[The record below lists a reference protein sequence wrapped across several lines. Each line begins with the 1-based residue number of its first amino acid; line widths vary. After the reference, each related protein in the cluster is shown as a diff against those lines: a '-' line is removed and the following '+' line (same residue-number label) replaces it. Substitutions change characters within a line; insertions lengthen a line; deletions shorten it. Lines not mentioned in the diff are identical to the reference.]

1 VGPALP
7 DGREP
12 RPKPMRKS
20 GDLNDT
26 VYRMLKEM
34 ILSGRLRP
42 GNRLVH
48 QDLADQ
54 LSVSRTPVRES
65 LERLYQ
71 EGYAGRR
78 PRRGYHVAEFNT
90 ADARDLYETREAL
103 EIFAFR
109 KTCERGFSRAAISRL
124 QALNRDYARMF
135 PESVSRR
142 RLQLDEEFHL
152 TLAGFSTNPF
162 LCRTLAAVFEK
173 IGLKR
178 RLDGYGL
185 IVNDDPLRDHQ
196 ALVQAIAD
204 GRLDE
209 AEQVLTHHIRQ
220 ACLRLL
226 HHLDVNGAVPLAG
239 ETAPEGHRRPPARTR
254 GP

>member
-1 VGPALP
+1 MAAEAPALP
-7 DGREP
+7 VLPPEP
-12 RPKPMRKS
+12 RRK
-20 GDLNDT
+20 GDLNDR
-26 VYRMLKEM
+26 VYRTIKEL

-42 GNRLVH
+42 GNRLGH
-48 QDLADQ
+48 QELADQ

-71 EGYAGRR
+71 EGYAGRK
-78 PRRGYHVAEFNT
+78 PRRGYHVAEFNV

-109 KTCERGFSRAAISRL
+109 KTCELGFSKQAIAEL
-124 QALNRDYARMF
+124 KALNSDYARMF

-142 RLQLDEEFHL
+142 RLQVDQEFHL
-152 TLAGFSTNPF
+152 KLAGLSLNPF
-162 LCRTLAAVFEK
+162 LCRMLADVFEK

-185 IVNDDPLRDHQ
+185 AVNMDPLRDHQ
-196 ALVQAIAD
+196 VLVAAIAQR
-204 GRLDE
+204 RLEE
-209 AEQVLTHHIRQ
+209 AEKILRRHIRQ

-226 HHLDVNGAVPLAG
+226 RHLEANASSGSPPPQAGAG
-239 ETAPEGHRRPPARTR
+239 RTT
-254 GP
+254 